1 MRPAT
6 FKCRA
11 FFYFRNVK
19 FLRSR
24 DEFPSVESATE
35 EGLVAY
41 GGDLSPERLIAA
53 YSRGIFPWYD
63 SSQPILW
70 WSPDPRM
77 VLFPEN
83 LKISKSMKQLLKK
96 EVFEVTFDRAFPEVM
111 ENCATVKRDGQWGTW
126 ITREMKQAYNRLH
139 ELGVARS
146 VEVWQGNE
154 LVGGLYGI
162 YLEEKKIFCGESMFA
177 KVSNA
182 SKYGFIHLVKKLEK
196 EGVELID
203 CQIHTP
209 HLESLGASEIPRREF
224 LQYLH

>member
-1 MRPAT
+1 M
-6 FKCRA
+6 
-11 FFYFRNVK
+11 K
-19 FLRSR
+19 FLRKK
-24 DEFPSVESATE
+24 DEFPSAENATA

-63 SSQPILW
+63 DSQPILW

-83 LKISKSMKQLLKK
+83 LKVSKSMKQLLKK
-96 EVFEVTFDRAFPEVM
+96 ETFRVTFDNAFSEVLDQ
-111 ENCATVKRDGQWGTW
+111 CATVKRKGQWGTW
-126 ITREMKQAYNRLH
+126 ITNEMKQAYINLH
-139 ELGVARS
+139 RLGVARS
-146 VEVWQGNE
+146 VEVWRENE

-162 YLEEKKIFCGESMFA
+162 YLEDKKIFCGESMFA

-182 SKYGFIHLVKKLEK
+182 SKYGFIHLVKKLQT
-196 EGVELID
+196 EGVKLID

-209 HLESLGASEIPRREF
+209 HLESLGAGEIPRSVF
-224 LQYLH
+224 LEYLD